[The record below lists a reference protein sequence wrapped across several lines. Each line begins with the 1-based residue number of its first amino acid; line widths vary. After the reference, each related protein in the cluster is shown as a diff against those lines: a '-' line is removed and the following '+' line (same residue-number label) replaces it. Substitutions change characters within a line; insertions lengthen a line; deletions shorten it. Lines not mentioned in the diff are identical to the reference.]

1 MSALSSLL
9 VRDDVVSI
17 QRIEDALQR
26 QVLEGGDIDTAL
38 LELSAA
44 PENVINSY
52 RAAIFGVPAAS
63 RQHLMHVDSN
73 TLLAVPRE
81 VAERY
86 RIVPLWID
94 QGVLVFAVAT
104 PPSARVMEELDAALS
119 VRLAIRIAT
128 EMRIEAALASH
139 YGIVIPGRL
148 RQLAEQ
154 LEKQEPGAL
163 RPVAPLRATVPPPAR
178 ASSLPPAPRGSA
190 YPTDGRVSSIPAP
203 PLQPVVP
210 TASHPA
216 VTMMRAQS
224 IGASP
229 SEPAPTTAPHER
241 RPAGAIGTLPGGFPE
256 PNTLR
261 RAPIVATFD
270 PQSPVAAPDA
280 HAERPSRSED
290 WRKRTLPS
298 GTLTG
303 MVAVTTGAGEA
314 RTSSPPDPASV
325 RPLGSDS
332 DREPTVRVNTEP
344 ASSPPPGSTALPMRR
359 SRSRSLSSLRGPL
372 TREKA
377 DALLDR
383 AEDRNAIIEVFFAF
397 ARQYFDCAAIFAMRE
412 DRAVGLE
419 TYGLSGIGDIR
430 AISVPLEKTGTLDEV
445 SRSLLPRVADLSRRP
460 ADRRLASVLGRLSS
474 QPAAVVPL
482 SLRKRAVLFLY
493 GDRSGEGFEIDALSD
508 LIEFVPAVSRA
519 FERVIRT
526 SKLLA
531 AGALTAMREEEEAAV
546 AASLPPPDPVPVLE
560 PGVHPLDFARPQA
573 MPASYAP
580 QTGRGAARPIADTF
594 TREAFSTLGVGR
606 QAPPPPSAEAARR
619 ASISETDIETRATQQ
634 VRMPSVNLPPREP
647 LSPRESD
654 PVRRAPTGSL
664 RPSDTYTLLAGKP
677 VDASGSYSMQ
687 DAVTD
692 VLKTSRSEPPPQ
704 VRRGVADVRGAE
716 SSDAAVAGSASRAS
730 ASSPPPAQSKA
741 PSQRPPKSD
750 SGRPPRGD
758 ARSEDGQASYATE
771 VVRLPARRQSSLP
784 PPNAATTATSGA
796 PPHTERQTSASEP
809 APPSRSHSDSG
820 LELDGLLRDLCS
832 SGPDDEM
839 PFVSALGR
847 LGGVVLPALVQRFP
861 GPLWFDRSEPFQR
874 LAPGRD
880 VSAVARA
887 LYAFHERSIPF
898 LLELLAAPNADLRF
912 YALLLV
918 ADIRVEALVDDL
930 VPLLSDADPQVKDL
944 ARTLLLRLRNLPGFR
959 PVLEDLRGAVA
970 LDQLAAETRVDA
982 LNILAT
988 LRDASSVDVLVMA
1001 LSATDHRV
1009 ASAAHEA
1016 LRTITGQDHGL
1027 AARKW
1032 QSWFTEHGKRDR
1044 IEWLIDG
1051 LMHSDEAVRTLAGNE
1066 LQRATQ
1072 QYFGFHPGSAKKERE
1087 RVQKKYLEWFKARQ
1101 T

>member
-38 LELSAA
+38 LELNAA

-63 RQHLMHVDSN
+63 RQHLMNAESN

-81 VAERY
+81 IAERY

-94 QGVLVFAVAT
+94 QGVLVIAVAT
-104 PPSARVMEELDAALS
+104 PPSVRVMEELDAVLS

-128 EMRIEAALASH
+128 EMRIEAALATH

-154 LEKQEPGAL
+154 LEKKEPGAL

-190 YPTDGRVSSIPAP
+190 YASDARLSSIPAP
-203 PLQPVVP
+203 PLQPVMP
-210 TASHPA
+210 GESHPA

-224 IGASP
+224 IGAPP
-229 SEPAPTTAPHER
+229 SEPAPAPRER

-261 RAPIVATFD
+261 HAPIAATFD
-270 PQSPVAAPDA
+270 PKAPVTTPEAAAD
-280 HAERPSRSED
+280 RPARGED

-298 GTLTG
+298 GSLAG
-303 MVAVTTGAGEA
+303 VAATAKEAGGT
-314 RTSSPPDPASV
+314 RDSSPPDPVSV

-332 DREPTVRVNTEP
+332 DREPTVRTTTEHASLPP
-344 ASSPPPGSTALPMRR
+344 AGSTPPPMRR
-359 SRSRSLSSLRGPL
+359 PRSRSLASLRGPL
-372 TREKA
+372 TRDKA
-377 DALLDR
+377 DALLDK

-460 ADRRLASVLGRLSS
+460 ADRRLASVLGRLSA
-474 QPAAVVPL
+474 QPAAVVPI
-482 SLRKRAVLFLY
+482 SLRKRVVLFLY

-546 AASLPPPDPVPVLE
+546 AASLPPPEPVPVLE
-560 PGVHPLDFARPQA
+560 PGVHPSDFARAQR
-573 MPASYAP
+573 MPAP
-580 QTGRGAARPIADTF
+580 HNPHTMRGVVPPLADTF

-606 QAPPPPSAEAARR
+606 QAPPPPSPEAARR

-634 VRMPSVNLPPREP
+634 IRMPSPLPPPREP
-647 LSPRESD
+647 LSPRESA
-654 PVRRAPTGSL
+654 PVRRAPAGSL

-677 VDASGSYSMQ
+677 VDARSSYSMQ

-692 VLKTSRSEPPPQ
+692 VLKTPRSELPSQ
-704 VRRGVADVRGAE
+704 AKRGVADVRAVEG
-716 SSDAAVAGSASRAS
+716 SDAAVAKSAFRAP
-730 ASSPPPAQSKA
+730 ASSPPAAKSTA
-741 PSQRPPKSD
+741 PSQRPAKSE
-750 SGRPPRGD
+750 SGRPPRSD
-758 ARSEDGQASYATE
+758 ARSEDGQASHATE
-771 VVRLPARRQSSLP
+771 VVRLPGRRQSSLP
-784 PPNAATTATSGA
+784 PANSAFTSTSGA
-796 PPHTERQTSASEP
+796 PPGESRTPASEP
-809 APPSRSHSDSG
+809 APPRSHSDSG

-839 PFVSALGR
+839 PFVSALER

-898 LLELLAAPNADLRF
+898 LLELLSAPNADLRF
-912 YALLLV
+912 YALLLI
-918 ADIRVEALVDDL
+918 ADIRVEALVNDL

-982 LNILAT
+982 LNILAS
-988 LRDASSVDVLVMA
+988 LRDAASVDVLVMA

-1032 QSWFTEHGKRDR
+1032 QAWFAEHGKRDR

-1087 RVQKKYLEWFKARQ
+1087 RVQKKYLEWLKTRQ
-1101 T
+1101 S